1 MKYLGINLTRY
12 GQDIY
17 EENYKTDERYQKE
30 LNKWK
35 HIPHQWIGRL
45 ITVKILVFPIGSI
58 DSVQSQSESQ
68 KIILRISVN

>member
-1 MKYLGINLTRY
+1 MDPQSVSLGWFSITF
-12 GQDIY
+12 
-17 EENYKTDERYQKE
+17 DERYQKE